1 MTDFAALRERRV
13 ARDVATRGLDGP
25 ALLAALR
32 AVLRGKD
39 LGAVRF
45 VPLIGAHGFFGAD
58 FLQSGSDYSIK

>member
-1 MTDFAALRERRV
+1 MTNFAALRDRMV

-32 AVLRGKD
+32 AVPRGKD

>member
-1 MTDFAALRERRV
+1 MTDFAALHKRRV
-13 ARDVATRGLDGP
+13 ARDVAAPGLDDP

-45 VPLIGAHGFFGAD
+45 VPLIGAHGFLEQTSSKAG
-58 FLQSGSDYSIK
+58 QIT